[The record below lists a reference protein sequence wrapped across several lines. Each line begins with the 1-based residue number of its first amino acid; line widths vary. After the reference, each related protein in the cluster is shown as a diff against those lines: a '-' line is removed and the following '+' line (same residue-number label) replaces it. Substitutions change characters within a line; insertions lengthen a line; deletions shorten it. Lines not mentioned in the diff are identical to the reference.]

1 MALDSFGEEMS
12 KTQLLKDTY
21 IDYHRLK
28 VINWNCLLLS
38 ACILIICMQQ
48 QTVDCSNFFKTKFYI
63 SLLLHFMIHLV
74 KYKSIS
80 TEKKFLE
87 NIRDKMSNTNESM
100 II

>member
-1 MALDSFGEEMS
+1 
-12 KTQLLKDTY
+12 
-21 IDYHRLK
+21 
-28 VINWNCLLLS
+28 
-38 ACILIICMQQ
+38 MQQ
-48 QTVDCSNFFKTKFYI
+48 QIVDCSNFLKTKFYI